1 MSPPLDLESLRR
13 QYPDMPGWGER
24 VFLELEAVKAGIES
38 LKLAIKAKS
47 DWTAKDI
54 SIVMGSMVAVI
65 AALKG
70 TGVA

>member
-1 MSPPLDLESLRR
+1 MTPALDLDSLRR

-24 VFLELEAVKAGIES
+24 VFIEIEAVKA
-38 LKLAIKAKS
+38 AIKAAELAVVAKAA
-47 DWTAKDI
+47 WTPKDI

-70 TGVA
+70 TGMA